1 VPERK
6 SEARIFR
13 FGVFE
18 IDEETGELRQD
29 GKAQPWLREQA
40 LRILLMLLERP
51 RELVAR
57 EELRERLWSAD
68 TFVDFDHGLN
78 TAINQLRSALG
89 DDAANPRFIQTLP
102 RRGYRFIAP
111 VEIVAGTEKAITAA
125 PTRAANGEKRRA
137 ATKNS
142 EAGDLAAEATGSRLL
157 SNARDLPAVSNKVT
171 RTLFVLIQLIYL
183 TFYVLSLARLPE
195 VNVILTN
202 AGEPARTILVALIVT
217 AAAGIPTRLY
227 LITAAAFNYRGL
239 SGKFRKLFPILL
251 PLDEV
256 WALAP
261 FLAIEQIGFGLALAV
276 TAALLYLP
284 FAQRSL
290 LLMGEKTVA
299 NG

>member
-1 VPERK
+1 VAERK
-6 SEARIFR
+6 SAVRIFR

-18 IDEETGELRQD
+18 IDEETGELRKD
-29 GKAQPWLREQA
+29 GKAQPRLREQA
-40 LRILLMLLERP
+40 LRILLMLLQRP

-68 TFVDFDHGLN
+68 TFVDFDHGVN

-111 VEIVAGTEKAITAA
+111 VEIASGTEQPADPAM
-125 PTRAANGEKRRA
+125 AANGERRRT
-137 ATKNS
+137 ATENS
-142 EAGDLAAEATGSRLL
+142 EPGDRTAVVTGLSLL
-157 SNARDLPAVSNKVT
+157 SDARDLPAVSNKVT

-183 TFYVLSLARLPE
+183 TFYVLSLARLTE
-195 VNVILTN
+195 VNAILTN
-202 AGEPARTILVALIVT
+202 AGEPTRAILVALIVT

-239 SGKFRKLFPILL
+239 GRNFRRLFPVLL

-261 FLAIEQIGFGLALAV
+261 FLAIEQIGIGLALAV

-290 LLMGEKTVA
+290 LLMGERTA
-299 NG
+299 ADG

>member
-1 VPERK
+1 MAERK
-6 SEARIFR
+6 SEARIFC

-18 IDEETGELRQD
+18 IDEETGELRKD
-29 GKAQPWLREQA
+29 GKAQPRLREQA

-51 RELVAR
+51 RELVTR

-78 TAINQLRSALG
+78 TAINQLRSALR

-111 VEIVAGTEKAITAA
+111 VEIASGVDQLAAAAKGEEMRSAA
-125 PTRAANGEKRRA
+125 PDGVV
-137 ATKNS
+137 
-142 EAGDLAAEATGSRLL
+142 GDLTAKVPGSRVL
-157 SNARDLPAVSNKVT
+157 SDARDLPAVSNKVT

-195 VNVILTN
+195 VNAILTN
-202 AGEPARTILVALIVT
+202 AGEPARAILVALIVT

-239 SGKFRKLFPILL
+239 SGKFRTLFPILL

-261 FLAIEQIGFGLALAV
+261 FLAIDQIGFGLALAV

-290 LLMGEKTVA
+290 LLMGEKAVA
-299 NG
+299 KG